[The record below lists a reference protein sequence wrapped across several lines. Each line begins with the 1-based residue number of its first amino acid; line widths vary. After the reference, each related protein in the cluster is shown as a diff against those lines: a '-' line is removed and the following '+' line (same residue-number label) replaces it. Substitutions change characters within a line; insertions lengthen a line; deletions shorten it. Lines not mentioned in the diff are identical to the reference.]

1 MSGHYVHGHDAEQD
15 RPGAPR
21 TVRNEGVGPAEAEG
35 FGHASHGATGQPAGA
50 HFVAATDDAGL
61 TIATGHDDAA
71 ARRPADLTDGPD
83 DLSTED
89 HGRETPVEHPPT
101 GQRRLAE
108 GGEAPSAG
116 ARRQDDAASVVP
128 YAQALG
134 QTEPLTLVTMCSGE
148 DVSRGSTSALPPA
161 DGTDSEATAHDMLPE
176 HDRASSRTPAWPLHD
191 GTEVT
196 GAPAA
201 TSPLGATDPAVA
213 PGHDTDR
220 FASAQAVAQL
230 PPATRPGDPALPPPH
245 TDNEAA
251 DTLVTMPSRDA
262 ADPDSPA
269 FRQPYANDAADTG
282 LAATPLQGAS
292 EPDNPALLATY
303 AKDAAATSLAAT
315 PPRTARELDAP
326 ALQPSH
332 ANGAAIP
339 ALTAA
344 PPPDAAEPSGP
355 AVSRS
360 HDERGIAMLPPS
372 SRHVADPDGSAR
384 PQHDGEHEGVAER
397 QDAAEADGSASTA
410 HGEDEVTTILV
421 AASPQRPAEPGGH
434 ASPTPHDEEVTASPP
449 HAAGSDT
456 THTPPYEEDEVT
468 TVVVIASS
476 PHAAG
481 PDPAHT
487 LPYEADEVTTVVVTA
502 SSPHAAG
509 SNPAPTLPYEADEVT
524 TVVVTASIP
533 DVAGPDS
540 PAHLPRYDEDEVTTV
555 LVAAPGKAAAGLPG
569 RAETSHDDEEV
580 TTVLVA
586 AGPGAGGPSGMPPAE
601 PGRSAGLTA
610 DPEHSDDEPTTIV
623 ASAEP
628 DERTRLVQAEPA
640 LPSVTPDAADPYA
653 PDHLSAAGQTY
664 STAAHQAGSAAAAP
678 AAHAEDPVTEVI
690 QVPRPPGTAASDP
703 DRHWFDVAFSQFMTA
718 LRQDEAGRP
727 RPQEERHALAA
738 AARDTITRV
747 AMQTVRSG
755 EGWATDTVLQPDQL
769 LANTYTV
776 RSLIARGGIGEI
788 YRVRHRDLKTEHAI
802 KILLP
807 QYALDA
813 TMQTLMLDEARL
825 LRRVQ
830 HEAVVRAQDLLR
842 DADGRPMLVMDYI
855 RGRTLASRLRESEL
869 SAPELLALTRR
880 LTDGLSA
887 IHATGIVHQDISPD
901 NIILAE
907 DSCATATIIDFGL
920 ARVVGAGRDT
930 HRNLDFAGKY
940 SWSSPE
946 QLSGRPAAVDA
957 RSDLYSLGLILA
969 AATRGYRLE
978 MGNDLESARAAR
990 RTVPS
995 LSGVEEP
1002 MRGLLARLLAPAP
1015 EARLASASEIHGM
1028 LETKRVSWWR
1038 GWLGM

>member
-1 MSGHYVHGHDAEQD
+1 MSGHDAEQD
-15 RPGAPR
+15 QPGAPR
-21 TVRNEGVGPAEAEG
+21 TVRNEGDGPAEGEG
-35 FGHASHGATGQPAGA
+35 SGNASHGATDQPAEA
-50 HFVAATDDAGL
+50 HFIAATYDAGL
-61 TIATGHDDAA
+61 TLPTGHDDAA
-71 ARRPADLTDGPD
+71 A
-83 DLSTED
+83 
-89 HGRETPVEHPPT
+89 V
-101 GQRRLAE
+101 
-108 GGEAPSAG
+108 
-116 ARRQDDAASVVP
+116 
-128 YAQALG
+128 
-134 QTEPLTLVTMCSGE
+134 
-148 DVSRGSTSALPPA
+148 PPA
-161 DGTDSEATAHDMLPE
+161 DGEDSETTAHDMLPE
-176 HDRASSRTPAWPLHD
+176 KGRGSSRTAASPLHD
-191 GTEVT
+191 GTAIA
-196 GAPAA
+196 GAPAS
-201 TSPLGATDPAVA
+201 TSPLGATDPDGPALA
-213 PGHDTDR
+213 PGHEADR
-220 FASAQAVAQL
+220 FATAQAVAQRA
-230 PPATRPGDPALPPPH
+230 PAMRPGDPAFPPPH
-245 TDNEAA
+245 TDNGAA
-251 DTLVTMPSRDA
+251 DTLVTTPPRDA

-269 FRQPYANDAADTG
+269 LRQPYANDEADTG
-282 LAATPLQGAS
+282 LAAISLQDAS
-292 EPDNPALLATY
+292 EPDNPALPATY
-303 AKDAAATSLAAT
+303 AKDAAAASLAAT
-315 PPRTARELDAP
+315 PPRTATALDAW
-326 ALQPSH
+326 ALQPSN
-332 ANGAAIP
+332 ANGTAIP
-339 ALTAA
+339 VLAAA
-344 PPPDAAEPSGP
+344 PPRDAAEPSGP

-360 HDERGIAMLPPS
+360 HDEEGIATPPFA
-372 SRHVADPDGSAR
+372 RHAADPDGSAR
-384 PQHDGEHEGVAER
+384 PQHDGEHEGVAQR
-397 QDAAEADGSASTA
+397 QDPAEADGSASTA
-410 HGEDEVTTILV
+410 YGEDEVTTIRV
-421 AASPQRPAEPGGH
+421 AVSPQGPAEPGGH
-434 ASPTPHDEEVTASPP
+434 TSPPPYGEEVTATPP
-449 HAAGSDT
+449 HAAGSDPA
-456 THTPPYEEDEVT
+456 HTPPYEEDEVT
-468 TVVVIASS
+468 TVVVTASSPHAAGSDPAHTPPYEADEVTTVVVTASS

-502 SSPHAAG
+502 
-509 SNPAPTLPYEADEVT
+509 PTPGT
-524 TVVVTASIP
+524 
-533 DVAGPDS
+533 AGPDS

-569 RAETSHDDEEV
+569 RAQASRDDEEV

-586 AGPGAGGPSGMPPAE
+586 AGPGAGETAGMPPAE
-601 PGRSAGLTA
+601 PGHSAELAA

-623 ASAEP
+623 ATAEP
-628 DERTRLVQAEPA
+628 DERTTLVQAEPA
-640 LPSVTPDAADPYA
+640 LPPVTPDAAVPYA
-653 PDHLSAAGQTY
+653 PDHLSAAGQAY
-664 STAAHQAGSAAAAP
+664 SPAAHQAGSAAAAP
-678 AAHAEDPVTEVI
+678 AALAEDPVTEVI

-855 RGRTLASRLRESEL
+855 RGRTLASRLRESQL

-880 LTDGLSA
+880 LADGLSA

-920 ARVVGAGRDT
+920 ARVIGAGRDT

-1015 EARLASASEIHGM
+1015 EARLASAGEIHGM